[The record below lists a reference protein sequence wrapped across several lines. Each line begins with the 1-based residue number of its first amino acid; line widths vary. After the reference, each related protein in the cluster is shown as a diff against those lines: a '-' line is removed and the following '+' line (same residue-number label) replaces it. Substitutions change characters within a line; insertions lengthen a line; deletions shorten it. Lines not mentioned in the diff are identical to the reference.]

1 MTTPT
6 TTWRDLFQTGGLAL
20 VIISGGT
27 SLQALEAFI
36 TSAMLPTVVGDIG
49 GLELFAWNTT
59 IFIVAS
65 FAQACRRSTTCS
77 WAASSRGH

>member
-1 MTTPT
+1 MTTST

-20 VIISGGT
+20 FVIFGGT

-36 TSAMLPTVVGDIG
+36 ASAMLPTVVADIG

-59 IFIVAS
+59 VFIVAS
-65 FAQACRRSTTCS
+65 IVATLFAAVRPKSIGPR
-77 WAASSRGH
+77 

>member
-6 TTWRDLFQTGGLAL
+6 TTWRDLFQTGGPAL

-36 TSAMLPTVVGDIG
+36 TSAMRV
-49 GLELFAWNTT
+49 
-59 IFIVAS
+59 
-65 FAQACRRSTTCS
+65 RS
-77 WAASSRGH
+77 